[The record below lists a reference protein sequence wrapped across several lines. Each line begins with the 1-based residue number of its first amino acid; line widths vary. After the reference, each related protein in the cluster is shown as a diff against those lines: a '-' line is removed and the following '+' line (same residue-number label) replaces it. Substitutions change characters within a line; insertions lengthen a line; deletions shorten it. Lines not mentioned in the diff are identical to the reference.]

1 MIRKNGDRNILVY
14 GLWIEGRTID
24 QISLQTGIP
33 RSSVGYYVR
42 KFNKLAQ
49 KGAPIAIQWR
59 REKADEKAMANLAV
73 AKNLSYKRLMDMLSE
88 ENGLDK
94 VYKFL
99 MIMKLTLELQRYIF
113 PTHEEQEAVEKNIGY
128 ILRQMC
134 DAMSAMK

>member
-1 MIRKNGDRNILVY
+1 MIRKNVDRNILVY

-73 AKNLSYKRLMDMLSE
+73 AKKFSYKRLMDMLSE